1 MNGRMDSYV
10 KAQITGR
17 LEGRLVGWS
26 DGCMNGS
33 VDREMDGR
41 ITSWREAAVS
51 WELVFSAVVARDLS
65 INLQTATSCF

>member
-1 MNGRMDSYV
+1 V
-10 KAQITGR
+10 KAQITGW
-17 LEGRLVGWS
+17 LEGRLVGWT

-33 VDREMDGR
+33 VNRAMDGR